1 MEITYVY
8 DQKFETYFRIVDEN
22 ITKYTV
28 VDYAGDLH
36 EITKY
41 GRPLLKTLQ
50 VGNVGDRIYHTR
62 YKEYGTVAKV
72 DINDHEQTY
81 RITWDKS
88 DKTLNDWP
96 DTEHVVVIDY

>member
-8 DQKFETYFRIVDEN
+8 DQKFETYFRIIDEN

-41 GRPLLKTLQ
+41 GQPLLKTLQ
-50 VGNVGDRIYHTR
+50 IGNR
-62 YKEYGTVAKV
+62 
-72 DINDHEQTY
+72 
-81 RITWDKS
+81 
-88 DKTLNDWP
+88 
-96 DTEHVVVIDY
+96 